1 MDVTPYLEVMHPAPR
16 VLFESLDTRR
26 TRPRFMLPTPDGNW
40 EAVTWGAFAREVE
53 EVTLALESLG
63 LEREDRATIFG
74 YNSVSWMSAA
84 LAIQAAGGAMV
95 PIYPSSTAQ
104 QAIYVIT
111 HSDARVLFIDSQAH
125 LTALL
130 EHRSDFALGL
140 LAIIALGDDVDMA
153 RAIDSLPEE
162 AHSLSTEARDTLIA
176 RFKTWSQ
183 ARAMGREIAA
193 KKPGHIMELLEE
205 IDLDQAAVML
215 YTSGTTGAPK
225 GVPLTHRN
233 IGVNGQDWL
242 VCNGPMLEEGY
253 TDLLWLPLSH
263 IFGFGEVCLGNTL
276 GFVTYWSSPLR
287 VLSDLPVVRPEVFM
301 SVPRLFEK
309 LATSAMGADGKQD
322 ERQKLDEVTGGNLKF
337 CLSGGAGLKPAIK
350 EFLYGH
356 DILVIEGYGLTEASP
371 TLTLNRPDDFRFDS
385 VGKPLPSVE
394 LKLAEDGEILARGP
408 SIFHGYHKNEKATM
422 ETFTED
428 GWLLTGDVGRWTED
442 GFLQIIDRKKEI
454 LVTAGGKNI
463 PPANIEVNFRD
474 EALIAHLVVYGDGK
488 PYLTAGVWLDELAVT
503 QKLAGEDD
511 TPARRQALVQE
522 CVERVN
528 ASLPRHET
536 IKRFVLMSEPLTV
549 EGGLITPTLKV
560 KRKKV
565 YERFAEEFEALY
577 TTPRT

>member
-16 VLFESLDTRR
+16 VLFESLEARR
-26 TRPRFMLPTPDGNW
+26 TRPRFMLPTGDGDW
-40 EAVTWGAFAREVE
+40 QAVTWGAFAREVE
-53 EVTLALESLG
+53 EVTLALEHMG

-111 HSDARVLFIDSQAH
+111 HSDARVLYIDSQAH

-140 LAIIALGDDVDMA
+140 LAIVALGDDVDMA
-153 RAIDSLPEE
+153 SAIDSLPEE
-162 AHSLSTEARDTLIA
+162 AHSLDRDQRALLIE
-176 RFKTWSQ
+176 RFHTWSQ
-183 ARAMGREIAA
+183 ARAIGQSIAEQSPGR
-193 KKPGHIMELLEE
+193 IMELLDA
-205 IDLDQAAVML
+205 ISLDQAAVML

-242 VCNGPMLEEGY
+242 RCNAPLLEQGY

-287 VLSDLPVVRPEVFM
+287 VLTDLPVVKPEVFM

-309 LATSAMGADGKQD
+309 LATHAMEGEDVTAQRDLLNG
-322 ERQKLDEVTGGNLKF
+322 VTGGNLRF

-350 EFLYGH
+350 QFLHAH
-356 DILVIEGYGLTEASP
+356 DMLIIEGYGLTEASP
-371 TLTLNRPDDFRFDS
+371 TLTLNRPGDFRFDS

-394 LKLAEDGEILARGP
+394 IKLAEDGEILARGP
-408 SIFHGYHKNEKATM
+408 SIFHGYHKNEKATAD
-422 ETFTED
+422 TFTSD

-442 GFLQIIDRKKEI
+442 GFLEII
-454 LVTAGGKNI
+454 VTAGGKNI
-463 PPANIEVNFRD
+463 PPANIELNFRD
-474 EALIAHLVVYGDGK
+474 EALIAHLVVYGEGK
-488 PYLTAGVWLDELAVT
+488 PYLTAGVWLDDAVVVQRLGDQGSDAQRFELA
-503 QKLAGEDD
+503 
-511 TPARRQALVQE
+511 QE
-522 CVERVN
+522 CIDRVN

-536 IKRFVLMSEPLTV
+536 IKRFALIKEPLTV
-549 EGGLITPTLKV
+549 EGGLVTPTLKI

-565 YERFAEEFEALY
+565 YAHFAQAFEDLY
-577 TTPRT
+577 Q